1 MGIRRKAREL
11 ALQALYQGEL
21 VDLPALDTLAI
32 MCDNFEINRKALP
45 YGRELVAGV
54 VANREAIDAA
64 IEGCAANWRLA
75 RMSVIDRNIMRIA
88 VYEFRFAEGV
98 PAGVAI
104 DEAIELAKRYGADDS
119 PAFIN
124 GILDAVRGKCD

>member
-21 VDLPALDTLAI
+21 VDLSALDTLEI
-32 MCDNFEINRKALP
+32 MCDNFEINRRALP

-64 IEGCAANWRLA
+64 IEGSAANWRLA

>member
-11 ALQALYQGEL
+11 ALQALYQGEMTG
-21 VDLPALDTLAI
+21 LPALDTLAVI
-32 MCDNFEINRKALP
+32 CDNFEVNRKALP
-45 YGRELVAGV
+45 YGRELVEGIVGHQA
-54 VANREAIDAA
+54 EIDAA
-64 IEGCAANWRLA
+64 IEKSAVNWRLS
-75 RMSVIDRNIMRIA
+75 RMSFIDRNIIRIA

-124 GILDAVRGKCD
+124 GILDAIRGK

>member
-21 VDLPALDTLAI
+21 ADLPPLDTLLI
-32 MCDNFEINRKALP
+32 LCDNFEINRKAVP
-45 YGRELVAGV
+45 YGRELVQGV
-54 VANREAIDAA
+54 VEYRAEIDAA
-64 IEGCAANWRLA
+64 LEGSAANWRLA

-124 GILDAVRGKCD
+124 GILDAVRGK

>member
-11 ALQALYQGEL
+11 ALQALYQGEFTGAS
-21 VDLPALDTLAI
+21 ALETLAI
-32 MCDNFEINRKALP
+32 LCDNFEINRKAVP
-45 YGRELVAGV
+45 YGRELVKGV
-54 VANREAIDAA
+54 VEQQEAIDAA
-64 IEGCAANWRLA
+64 IEGSAVNWRLA

-88 VYEFRFAEGV
+88 VYEFHITRGV

-124 GILDAVRGKCD
+124 GILDAVRGK